1 MAIQTINLGN
11 YANDGSGDDLRT
23 AFRKV
28 NENFALLGTDIPI
41 AEATN
46 LGTNTIVVSRFQ
58 SKAGSNPGPF
68 LVTLVISQ
76 QSVIPPSN
84 QYYYLSGNTNPLYN
98 GHWFC
103 TAATLTTITLRYPTD
118 PGIFGTADGTVL
130 SSAIGIFKNKNINI
144 AEFKSFISSDD
155 SVQII
160 PGVNTIDLKSGSGVI
175 NDPNP
180 VLGGNLDI
188 AGKRILDSA
197 GTGDVQTTVYGI
209 RVDILDS
216 MFGLMLQTNSFS
228 IDMGVISGNYTT
240 ISLDMGFIS
249 PSMGPVVNNNLDFGQ
264 I

>member
-1 MAIQTINLGN
+1 MAIQTINLGS

-46 LGTNTIVVSRFQ
+46 LGTNSIVVNRFQ
-58 SKAGSNPGPF
+58 SKAGTGPY

-76 QSVIPPSN
+76 QSVVPPIN

-103 TAATLTTITLRYPTD
+103 TASTLTTITLQYLTD
-118 PGIFGTADGTVL
+118 PGIFGTADGTVV
-130 SSAIGIFKNKNINI
+130 SSAIGVFKNKNVNI
-144 AEFKSFISSDD
+144 AEFKGFISSDD

-160 PGVNTIDLKSGSGVI
+160 PGNNTIDLKSGRGVV
-175 NDPNP
+175 NDTNP
-180 VLGGNLDI
+180 QLGGNLNL
-188 AGKRILDSA
+188 AGYRIIDSV

-209 RVDILDS
+209 RVDVLDA
-216 MFGLMLQTNSFS
+216 MFGMMLQTNSFS
-228 IDMGVISGNYTT
+228 MDMGVIVGNYNN
-240 ISLDMGFIS
+240 ISLDMGYIS